1 MSLCEVCESFDF
13 GQDKSRMFGTI
24 LGVYDELVSR
34 SDSGCES
41 CKFFCAILQSSGRW
55 KTRLEELSQKVVVF
69 NHLSLDAKDPE
80 ELNSIRFS
88 SANDMAFDM
97 CAPEGAEGAY
107 D

>member
-1 MSLCEVCESFDF
+1 MSLCEVCESLDF
-13 GQDKSRMFGTI
+13 EQDKSRMFGTI

-41 CKFFCAILQSSGRW
+41 CKFFCAILQSSRRW

-69 NHLSLDAKDPE
+69 NRLSLDAKDPE